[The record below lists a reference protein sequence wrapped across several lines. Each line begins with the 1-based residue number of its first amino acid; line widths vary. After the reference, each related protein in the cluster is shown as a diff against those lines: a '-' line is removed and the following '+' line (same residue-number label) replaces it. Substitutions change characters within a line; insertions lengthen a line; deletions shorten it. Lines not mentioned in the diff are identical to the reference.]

1 MFFYSI
7 LLAVWKSSLYNLQSF
22 WENAPS
28 LIVVMAF
35 FLAWAGCWFPIAALS
50 AVFLNWKPNQPL
62 KSEQK
67 IPLLLSLYL
76 LVPLIFWIIT
86 WLTKTPLSDYGFVT
100 NISIL
105 SSVILG
111 FSLGL
116 FSLAVVFTCQLW
128 LGWCKLE
135 YTNIK
140 QLPSILLPTLL
151 IALFVGGIEELVFR
165 GFLFTELEQDYSVW
179 IAATISSLIFAVLH
193 LIWEQ
198 QQTIPQLPGL
208 WLMGVVLVLARFV
221 DRGNLGLAWGLHS
234 GWIWAIA
241 CIDTAQIIDYTDQIS
256 EWVTGKNKKPLAGVA
271 GIVCLLLTAV
281 MLWFGYQFNFV

>member
-7 LLAVWKSSLYNLQSF
+7 LLAVWKSSLYNWQSF

-35 FLAWAGCWFPIAALS
+35 FVAWAGCWFPIAALE

-116 FSLAVVFTCQLW
+116 FSLAGVFTCQLW

-208 WLMGVVLVLARFV
+208 WLMGAVLVLARFV
-221 DRGNLGLAWGLHS
+221 DRGDLGLAWGLHS
-234 GWIWAIA
+234 SWIWAIA
-241 CIDTAQIIDYTDQIS
+241 CIDTAQLIDYTDQIS
-256 EWVTGKNKKPLAGVA
+256 DWVTGKNKKPLAGVA

-281 MLWFGYQFNFV
+281 TLWFGRQFNFV

>member
-7 LLAVWKSSLYNLQSF
+7 LLAVWKSSLYNWQSF

-28 LIVVMAF
+28 LVVVMAF
-35 FLAWAGCWFPIAALS
+35 FLAWAGCWFPIAALE

-111 FSLGL
+111 FILGL

-135 YTNIK
+135 YINIK

-234 GWIWAIA
+234 SWIWAIA
-241 CIDTAQIIDYTDQIS
+241 CIDTAQLIDYTDQIS
-256 EWVTGKNKKPLAGVA
+256 DWVTGKNKKPLAGVA

-281 MLWFGYQFNFV
+281 MLWFGHQFNFV

>member
-7 LLAVWKSSLYNLQSF
+7 LLAVWKSSLYNWQSF

-35 FLAWAGCWFPIAALS
+35 FLAWAGCWFPIAALE

-241 CIDTAQIIDYTDQIS
+241 CIDTAQLIDYTDQIS
-256 EWVTGKNKKPLAGVA
+256 DWVTGKNKKPLAGVA

-281 MLWFGYQFNFV
+281 TLWFGYQFNFV

>member
-1 MFFYSI
+1 
-7 LLAVWKSSLYNLQSF
+7 LQSF

-35 FLAWAGCWFPIAALS
+35 FLAWGGFWLPIAALS
-50 AVFLNWKPNQPL
+50 AVFLNWQPHKPL

-86 WLTKTPLSDYGFVT
+86 WLTKTPLSDYGFVA

-105 SSVILG
+105 SSVTLG
-111 FSLGL
+111 FSLAL
-116 FSLAVVFTCQLW
+116 FSLAVVFTCQIW

-140 QLPSILLPTLL
+140 QLSSILLPTLL

-179 IAATISSLIFAVLH
+179 VAATISSLIFAVSH

-221 DRGNLGLAWGLHS
+221 DHGNLDLAWGLHS
-234 GWIWAIA
+234 GWIWVIA
-241 CIDTAQIIDYTDQIS
+241 CMDTAQLINYTNQIS
-256 EWVTGKNKKPLAGVA
+256 DLVTGKNKKPLAGVA
-271 GIVCLLLTAV
+271 GIVCLLLTTV
-281 MLWFGYQFNFV
+281 MLWFGYHLNFV

>member
-1 MFFYSI
+1 
-7 LLAVWKSSLYNLQSF
+7 LQSF

-35 FLAWAGCWFPIAALS
+35 FLAWGGCWLPIAALS
-50 AVFLNWKPNQPL
+50 AIFLNWQPHKPL

-86 WLTKTPLSDYGFVT
+86 WLTKTPLSDYGFVA

-105 SSVILG
+105 SSVTLG
-111 FSLGL
+111 FSLAL
-116 FSLAVVFTCQLW
+116 FSLAVVFTCQIW

-140 QLPSILLPTLL
+140 QLSSILLPTLL

-179 IAATISSLIFAVLH
+179 IAATISSLIFAISH

-208 WLMGVVLVLARFV
+208 WLMGVVLVLARFA
-221 DRGNLGLAWGLHS
+221 DHGNLGLAWGLHS
-234 GWIWAIA
+234 GWICAIA
-241 CIDTAQIIDYTDQIS
+241 CIDTAQLINYTDQIS
-256 EWVTGKNKKPLAGVA
+256 DLVTGKNKKPLAGVA
-271 GIVCLLLTAV
+271 GIVCLLLTTV
-281 MLWFGYQFNFV
+281 MLWFGYHLY